1 MPKLPVVKP
10 RVVIRKL
17 KKIGFVVDHITGS
30 HYVLYKEGHPN
41 LVTIPLHNKDLKP
54 GTIHNILE
62 QSGLTVSQF
71 LKIR

>member
-10 RVVIRKL
+10 KVVIRKF
-17 KKIGFVVDHITGS
+17 KKIGFVIDHVTGS
-30 HYVLYKEGHPN
+30 HYILYKEGRLN
-41 LVTIPLHNKDLKP
+41 LVTVPLHNKDLKP